1 MNQKGLLEKE
11 VLSLLTNAKQKD
23 TSYDKVLSAMC
34 TKPHP
39 IAVKAHMQFISSNM
53 GDFGLFQGTKELE
66 EEVIRMIGSMLGDGN
81 ACGYLT
87 TGGTESNIQALRTAR
102 NIKNKKHPNV
112 VVPASAHFSFDK
124 IADILGIEM
133 RKASLDR
140 EFKVDIDSVEKLI
153 DKNTIALV
161 GIAGSTEFG
170 QIDPIDKLAQLA
182 LSNDLF
188 LHVDAAFGGFVIP
201 YLDKKYD
208 FDLSVKGVT
217 SITSDPHKMGMST
230 IPSGGLLFKDEACLL
245 PLEIDTPYLTIRKQH
260 SLAGTRSGAAV
271 AATYAV
277 MKHLGKDGYRKIV
290 KKCMKMT
297 DMLVQGT
304 RKLGVEPLIEPVMN
318 IVALDVPDLD
328 EVRKKLRAK
337 GWITSITRNPRAMR
351 IIVMPHMNE
360 NSIELFISDL
370 EMCIYN
376 DRNIYP
382 N

>member
-1 MNQKGLLEKE
+1 MNQKGLSEKE
-11 VLSLLTNAKQKD
+11 VLSLLTKARQKD
-23 TSYDKVLSAMC
+23 NSYEKVLSSMC

-39 IAVKAHMQFISSNM
+39 IAIKAHMQFIYSNM
-53 GDFGLFQGTKELE
+53 GDFGLFPGTKELE
-66 EEVIRMIGSMLGDGN
+66 EEVIRMMGSVLGDVN

-102 NIKNKKHPNV
+102 NIKKKTHPNM
-112 VVPASAHFSFDK
+112 VVPDSAHFSFDK
-124 IADILGIEM
+124 IADLLGIEI

-140 EFKVDIDSVEKLI
+140 EFKVDINSVGNLI

-208 FDLSVKGVT
+208 FDFSVKGVT

-230 IPSGGLLFKDEACLL
+230 IPAGGLLFKDEACLL

-271 AATYAV
+271 AATYAI
-277 MKHLGKDGYRKIV
+277 MKHLGEDGYRKIV

-297 DMLVQGT
+297 DMLVKGT

-318 IVALDVPDLD
+318 IVALDVPELD

-337 GWITSITRNPRAMR
+337 GWITSMTRNPRAMR
-351 IIVMPHMNE
+351 IIVMPHLNE
-360 NSIELFISDL
+360 ASIELFISDF
-370 EMCIYN
+370 EMCL
-376 DRNIYP
+376 
-382 N
+382 

>member
-1 MNQKGLLEKE
+1 MNKKGLLEKE
-11 VLSLLTNAKQKD
+11 VLSLLTKAKHRD
-23 TSYDKVLSAMC
+23 TSYDKVLSSMC

-39 IAVKAHMQFISSNM
+39 IAIKAHMQFISSNM

-66 EEVIRMIGSMLGDGN
+66 EEVIQMMGSMLGDAN

-102 NIKNKKHPNV
+102 NIKNKNHPNM
-112 VVPASAHFSFDK
+112 VVPNSSHFSFDK
-124 IADILGIEM
+124 IADLLGIEM
-133 RKASLDR
+133 RKASMDR
-140 EFKVDIDSVEKLI
+140 EFKADIDSVANLI
-153 DKNTIALV
+153 DQNTIALV

-170 QIDPIDKLAQLA
+170 QIDPIDKLAELA

-188 LHVDAAFGGFVIP
+188 FHVDAAFGGFVIP
-201 YLDKKYD
+201 FLDKKYD
-208 FDLSVKGVT
+208 FDFSVKGVT
-217 SITSDPHKMGMST
+217 SMTSDPHKMGMST
-230 IPSGGLLFKDEACLL
+230 IPAGGLLFKDKACLL

-260 SLAGTRSGAAV
+260 SLTGTRSGAAV

-277 MKHLGKDGYRKIV
+277 MKHMGQDGYRKIV

-297 DMLVQGT
+297 DTLVQGT
-304 RKLGVEPLIEPVMN
+304 RKLGVKPLIEPVMN
-318 IVALDVPDLD
+318 IVALDVPELD

-360 NSIELFISDL
+360 TSIELFISDL
-370 EMCIYN
+370 ELCL
-376 DRNIYP
+376 
-382 N
+382 